1 MMVNISMDI
10 TAKNLLKE
18 TIHRIDGEYAPS
30 TIRAYRANFEWFIEY
45 CESVGKTSFPANPV
59 DIANYIAHLVNGGLK
74 SASIRIA
81 VASISCIHK
90 LNQVADPTLHPDVK
104 IELRRMHRKLGR
116 SCKQALGITKPILEK
131 MIGATKWDLR
141 GLRDRALLLVA
152 YDSLCRRS
160 ELAAFTFDDME
171 FDNDGF
177 PNRIRIRRSKSD
189 QEAIGKIVRI
199 DIDAQKAIK
208 DWISAAKISSG
219 FLFRGVKNN
228 GDIIEGINPAQI
240 NRIYKKI
247 AKNAGLTNSEIKNI
261 SGHSFRVGRTQDLIK
276 SGATFVE
283 IITRGR
289 WVKTDTA
296 IRYGEFTQL

>member
-1 MMVNISMDI
+1 MTKN
-10 TAKNLLKE
+10 TALRQLEATILKIE
-18 TIHRIDGEYAPS
+18 GAYAPS
-30 TIRAYRANFEWFIEY
+30 TIRAYVANFKRFIEY
-45 CESVGKTSFPANPV
+45 CESIQKISLPANPIDV
-59 DIANYIAHLVNGGLK
+59 GSYIAHLTKSGLK
-74 SASIRIA
+74 SSSIRIA
-81 VASISCIHK
+81 IASISNVHR
-90 LNQVADPTLHPDVK
+90 LNRFNDPTQHPDVV
-104 IELRRMHRKLGR
+104 IEMRRMHRALGR
-116 SCKQALGITKPILEK
+116 SSKQAFGVTTPILQK
-131 MIGATKWDLR
+131 MVGATNRSLR
-141 GLRDRALLLVA
+141 DLRDRALILLA

-160 ELAAFTFDDME
+160 ELAALSFDDME
-171 FDNDGF
+171 FDNDDF

-189 QEAIGKIVRI
+189 QEAIGKMVRI

-228 GDIIEGINPAQI
+228 GDILQGINPAQI
-240 NRIYKKI
+240 NRIYKKV

-276 SGATFVE
+276 SGATFAE